1 MHADRLNF
9 WTVAYENEKKLLL
22 QQYTDEMD
30 SYKERKFR
38 AHKELECVHYGLEAL
53 ADERQKLIAEKQE
66 EKVYEIK
73 SKVSDR
79 LRINDVNSQNYKI
92 ITSSAKSSQFALA
105 RSVRQLAMVW
115 AASHLSLR
123 RR

>member
-1 MHADRLNF
+1 MHADRLSF

-22 QQYTDEMD
+22 QQYNDEMD

-53 ADERQKLIAEKQE
+53 ADERHKLANEKHE

-73 SKVSDR
+73 SKVSSPD
-79 LRINDVNSQNYKI
+79 S
-92 ITSSAKSSQFALA
+92 
-105 RSVRQLAMVW
+105 
-115 AASHLSLR
+115 R
-123 RR
+123 REEKKQTK

>member
-53 ADERQKLIAEKQE
+53 ANERQKLIGEKQE

-73 SKVSDR
+73 SKVSQ
-79 LRINDVNSQNYKI
+79 V
-92 ITSSAKSSQFALA
+92 FA
-105 RSVRQLAMVW
+105 SKM
-115 AASHLSLR
+115 
-123 RR
+123 